1 MQYQR
6 RGNDENWKTVHIT
19 LSEKDYSYCVDM
31 RNFYKSSFS
40 RLIALAI
47 KEHLYDEE
55 KTNKLLFLRTYKDN
69 NYFYGYGLMSKKIES
84 SVLWLT
90 FWNIPQNNHS
100 IPKF

>member
-1 MQYQR
+1 
-6 RGNDENWKTVHIT
+6 VHIT